1 MRHPEVDQGHRQRP
15 LQVEAGEVESLLAE
29 GATPAA
35 VEESPAGYPSAVP
48 EPELEVRQEPRQES
62 PDVRSA
68 PASEESVEPIAA
80 ATECSEHLC
89 GPRKRE
95 VLNRPEDPQ
104 GQVQEGSV
112 EEAEDEDRVPA
123 GEQEPRPT
131 VKDNEIEIGIVIV
144 FVKNVVI

>member
-15 LQVEAGEVESLLAE
+15 LQVEAGEVGSLLVE
-29 GATPAA
+29 DATPAA
-35 VEESPAGYPSAVP
+35 VEESPAGYPSAAP
-48 EPELEVRQEPRQES
+48 EPELEARQGPRQES
-62 PDVRSA
+62 PGVRIA

-80 ATECSEHLC
+80 ATECSERLC

-104 GQVQEGSV
+104 VQVREGSV
-112 EEAEDEDRVPA
+112 EEEEDEDRVPA

-131 VKDNEIEIGIVIV
+131 EKDNEIVIV
-144 FVKNVVI
+144 FVKNIVI